1 MEQLTLSKSAA
12 YPRVV
17 KLHLTT
23 AENQLLFSGHGPGFV
38 AINRV
43 RYETSIVVTPRA
55 VQEWTVTGFE
65 TLSAADFAPVLAL
78 MPEVLI
84 FGTGR
89 VIRFPARAIA
99 LDLAAAGIGL
109 EVMDSGAACRT
120 YNILAAEGRRVA
132 AAILID

>member
-1 MEQLTLSKSAA
+1 
-12 YPRVV
+12 V

-23 AENQLLFSGHGPGFV
+23 VTDQHLFSGHGPGYV
-38 AINRV
+38 AVNRV
-43 RYETSIVVTPRA
+43 RYETSIVVTPTS
-55 VQEWTVTGFE
+55 VSEWTVSGFDA
-65 TLSAADFAPVLAL
+65 LSAADFAPVFAL
-78 MPEVLI
+78 KPEVVI

-89 VIRFPARAIA
+89 VMKFPARALA
-99 LDLAAAGIGL
+99 LELAAAGVGL